1 MDEGN
6 LQLTTSDANMLALNL
21 MAMKDAD
28 PTLGR
33 LGKYINMET
42 WQYTSGNRKTQT
54 VTMEQYYTGRIEQ
67 RFADMLSEEDKRRE
81 EDYQTKIKMS
91 TGLEG
96 TKFDKIDRTA
106 TSSIM
111 DTIQYYDTK
120 IADYNDKRIEKQ
132 HDAIL
137 DAIRPA
143 LISAIPTFPSGSEQ
157 LVNVAGM
164 LAGLSKKDW
173 KNGKDIED
181 NIDNITKSETAA
193 DQIRFYL
200 KSLTAKDVA
209 AMKTDMLQAIKHR
222 LIAEHFNFDPDDYD
236 TDEERQKAKKKAFND
251 ADKAANDEI
260 IEIFSKNTVLE
271 TLGRPNSNLFDG
283 MKPALKGIL
292 KDAVESRKDQ
302 N

>member
-1 MDEGN
+1 
-6 LQLTTSDANMLALNL
+6 
-21 MAMKDAD
+21 
-28 PTLGR
+28 
-33 LGKYINMET
+33 MET
-42 WQYTSGNRKTQT
+42 WQYTSGNRKTHT

-106 TSSIM
+106 TNSII

-120 IADYNDKRIEKQ
+120 IAKYNDERIEKQ
-132 HDAIL
+132 HDAIFK
-137 DAIRPA
+137 AIRPA

-164 LAGLSKKDW
+164 LADLSKKDW

-181 NIDNITKSETAA
+181 NIGNITKSKTAA
-193 DQIRFYL
+193 DQIRSYL
-200 KSLTAKDVA
+200 ESLTAKDAA
-209 AMKTDMLQAIKHR
+209 AMKTEMLQAIKYR
-222 LIAEHFNFDPDDYD
+222 LVAEHFNFNPDDYD
-236 TDEERQKAKKKAFND
+236 TDEERQKAKKEAFD
-251 ADKAANDEI
+251 LADEAANNEI

-292 KDAVESRKDQ
+292 KDAVKKSREKHIEESEKARREVKQNLQDKATNDQ
-302 N
+302 DNKQ